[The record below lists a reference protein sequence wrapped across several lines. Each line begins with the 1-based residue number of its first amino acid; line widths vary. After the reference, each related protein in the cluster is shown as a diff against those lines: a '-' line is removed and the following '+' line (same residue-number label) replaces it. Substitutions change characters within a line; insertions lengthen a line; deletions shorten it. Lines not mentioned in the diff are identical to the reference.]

1 MRRASAIPD
10 GLQLLRVP
18 EVARLLAVSP
28 RTVASLMASGELPS
42 VTVRRCRRI
51 RRADLAGYL
60 NRQTEGEALRL
71 APAAPREP
79 PAPVNEEPPLASA
92 DGEDTP
98 F

>member
-1 MRRASAIPD
+1 MRRANPD
-10 GLQLLRVP
+10 DLQLLKPR
-18 EVARLLAVSP
+18 EVAQLLSVSG
-28 RTVASLMASGELPS
+28 RTLATMLASGELPS

-60 NRQTEGEALRL
+60 NRQTEGETLRL

-92 DGEDTP
+92 DGENVP